1 MPKSPMLQ
9 QADLW
14 QIDHGLAEM
23 RAGMLSADRL
33 SIDEVI
39 FPVSPRKFRGSGL
52 TLAYG
57 FHASPFGDVVLI
69 GEERGLLGL
78 GFVIGQDHSGALR
91 DMQERWPA
99 ASFEHRPSQ
108 TEPFAQ
114 HVFAPLSHSPEDKLK
129 LVLLGSAFEIMV
141 WKGLLSIPAGQT
153 STYSALSA
161 HLGRPQAAR
170 AIGSAI
176 GRNPLALL
184 IPCHRVVGRNGALTG
199 YHWGLACKQA
209 LLDWESGAAQ
219 LRD

>member
-1 MPKSPMLQ
+1 MAVEDTK
-9 QADLW
+9 
-14 QIDHGLAEM
+14 IDQYIIENTM
-23 RAGMLSADRL
+23 KRCN
-33 SIDEVI
+33 
-39 FPVSPRKFRGSGL
+39 
-52 TLAYG
+52 
-57 FHASPFGDVVLI
+57 
-69 GEERGLLGL
+69 
-78 GFVIGQDHSGALR
+78 
-91 DMQERWPA
+91 
-99 ASFEHRPSQ
+99 
-108 TEPFAQ
+108 FAR
-114 HVFAPLSHSPEDKLK
+114 E

-153 STYSALSA
+153 STYSALAA